1 VGHDSEIKNPY
12 ENQICWQGH
21 YVLMR
26 VKSLL
31 TILVK
36 VKNWHDYTC
45 ANYKPNSN
53 LKQYLKEDEFLAQEN
68 YNLIEEHNLFE
79 EL

>member
-1 VGHDSEIKNPY
+1 LKVGHDSEIKNPY

-45 ANYKPNSN
+45 AN
-53 LKQYLKEDEFLAQEN
+53 
-68 YNLIEEHNLFE
+68 
-79 EL
+79 